1 MFGAFNARRKQ
12 SILRYTIGSIESG
25 KDSTDYIIIF
35 LAMNIEEPYPLRWN
49 GWYHCAAIII
59 WGLVAIV
66 LLLFGITLYSF
77 IRSKTHPD
85 LRFKDVFGRV
95 FR

>member
-1 MFGAFNARRKQ
+1 MLAVAARCGR
-12 SILRYTIGSIESG
+12 RDGGCGSG
-25 KDSTDYIIIF
+25 VLFFYFFYFF

-85 LRFKDVFGRV
+85 LRFKDVFDRV